1 LCPVLY
7 LFYPFKFSFLR
18 FFLLYVF
25 LFFLE
30 YSSLTFSSPSLLS
43 LPFLRFAFIF
53 ILALLFFFSFSAFK
67 FYISKSRSSYH
78 PFCVTGHNP
87 LCLCLC
93 LSVCLSLSLSQNPPY
108 LRLSIYVLT
117 LKSST
122 SQSSASQD
130 GVPGSLPGRSLWY
143 LWCREWFWDRFY
155 PKYFAFPSQL
165 PFHRSSI
172 FIRGRKT
179 GLVTVPGSAKGR
191 DSPYSQ
197 HKNSAADDTTT
208 PTAVLTLSKQ
218 SVETSSEM
226 RQVPLL
232 HAVDN
237 W

>member
-1 LCPVLY
+1 MFFYSFWNILLSHFHRR
-7 LFYPFKFSFLR
+7 LFYPFR
-18 FFLLYVF
+18 FFVSHLY
-25 LFFLE
+25 L
-30 YSSLTFSSPSLLS
+30 SLLS
-43 LPFLRFAFIF
+43 F
-53 ILALLFFFSFSAFK
+53 FFFSFSAFK

-93 LSVCLSLSLSQNPPY
+93 LSVYLSLSLSQNPPY

-237 W
+237 WWARRLWPATQKMHQTYTNM